1 MEKTNLKFGGILGLY
16 FLIISGLLCV
26 VTIFAVIGFQNM
38 TAVRADDTEKKV
50 QTWIENA
57 EATGKLETDS
67 FPENADYVVEKD
79 GEEITSGINDGNEEK
94 LRKYISQYK
103 ANGKEKHLDGQEA
116 YMAKKI
122 GNSVIFIHYRVGVSG
137 EWTAF
142 GLTALAYI
150 LVILVP
156 SVVLINR
163 LKKLIYT
170 LAEEKWRKDYETKQE
185 MAQIAHDLKT
195 PLTIIRGNADLLLE
209 KDPDEDSK
217 ESIEAI
223 INSAERIAKSVLDIL
238 EK

>member
-1 MEKTNLKFGGILGLY
+1 MEKTNLKFGGIWGIY

-67 FPENADYVVEKD
+67 FPENADYVAEKD
-79 GEEITSGINDGNEEK
+79 GEEIASGINDGNEEK

-103 ANGKEKHLDGQEA
+103 SNGKEKYLDGQEA

-122 GNSVIFIHYRVGVSG
+122 GDSIIYIHYSVGVSG

-217 ESIEAI
+217 ESIDAI
-223 INSAERIAKSVLDIL
+223 ISSAERIAKSVLEIL

>member
-1 MEKTNLKFGGILGLY
+1 MEKTDVKFGGILGIY
-16 FLIISGLLCV
+16 FLIIAVLLCV
-26 VTIFAVIGFQNM
+26 VTIFAVFGFQNM

-50 QTWIENA
+50 ETWIENA
-57 EATGKLETDS
+57 EATGNIETDS

-79 GEEITSGINDGNEEK
+79 GEEIGAGINDGNEEK

-103 ANGKEKHLDGQEA
+103 SNGKEKYLDGQEA
-116 YMAKKI
+116 YMAQNI
-122 GNSVIFIHYRVGVSG
+122 GDSIIYIHYSVGVSG

-217 ESIEAI
+217 ESIDAI
-223 INSAERIAKSVLDIL
+223 ISSAERIAKSVLEIL

>member
-1 MEKTNLKFGGILGLY
+1 MEKTDVKFSGVLGIY
-16 FLIISGLLCV
+16 FLIISSLLCV
-26 VTIFAVIGFQNM
+26 VTVVAVIVFQNM

-50 QTWIENA
+50 ETWIKNA
-57 EATGKLETDS
+57 EATGKIDTNS
-67 FPENADYVVEKD
+67 FPENADYVAEKD
-79 GEEITSGINDGNEEK
+79 GEEIASEINDGNEEK

-103 ANGKEKHLDGQEA
+103 SNGKEKYLDGQEA

-122 GNSVIFIHYRVGVSG
+122 GDSIIYIHYSVGVSG

-217 ESIEAI
+217 ESIDAI
-223 INSAERIAKSVLDIL
+223 ISSAERIAKSVLEIL

>member
-1 MEKTNLKFGGILGLY
+1 MEKTNLKFGGILGIY

-103 ANGKEKHLDGQEA
+103 SNGKEKYLDGQEA

-122 GNSVIFIHYRVGVSG
+122 GDSIIYIHYSVGVSG

-163 LKKLIYT
+163 LKRLIYT

-217 ESIEAI
+217 ESIDAI
-223 INSAERIAKSVLDIL
+223 ISSAERIAKSVLEIL

>member
-1 MEKTNLKFGGILGLY
+1 MAQNIGDS
-16 FLIISGLLCV
+16 II
-26 VTIFAVIGFQNM
+26 
-38 TAVRADDTEKKV
+38 
-50 QTWIENA
+50 
-57 EATGKLETDS
+57 
-67 FPENADYVVEKD
+67 Y
-79 GEEITSGINDGNEEK
+79 
-94 LRKYISQYK
+94 
-103 ANGKEKHLDGQEA
+103 
-116 YMAKKI
+116 
-122 GNSVIFIHYRVGVSG
+122 IHYSVGVSG

-217 ESIEAI
+217 ESIDAI
-223 INSAERIAKSVLDIL
+223 ISSAERIAKSVLEIL